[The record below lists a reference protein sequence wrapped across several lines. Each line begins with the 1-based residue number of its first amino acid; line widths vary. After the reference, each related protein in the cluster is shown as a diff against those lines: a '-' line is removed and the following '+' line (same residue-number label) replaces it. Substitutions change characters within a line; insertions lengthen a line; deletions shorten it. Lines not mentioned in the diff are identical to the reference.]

1 MQIHITGERGCKNMD
16 IRTLRLN
23 EAFSASGMTQ
33 TELCDKTGITKG
45 ALSSYL
51 SGRYFPKQRA
61 IEALSNALGVSIT
74 YLMGYDEMNE
84 DRSNAQ
90 EEILIEKI
98 RKLSDSSRFVLE
110 GIIDTLIERDNNDR
124 TSK

>member
-1 MQIHITGERGCKNMD
+1 MD